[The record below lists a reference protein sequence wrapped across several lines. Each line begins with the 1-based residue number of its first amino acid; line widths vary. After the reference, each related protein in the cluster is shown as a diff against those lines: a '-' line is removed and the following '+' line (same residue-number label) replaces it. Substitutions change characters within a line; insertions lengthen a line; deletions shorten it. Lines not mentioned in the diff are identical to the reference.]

1 MSQGPFWTLGAY
13 SYNVENLVPIIFIHN
28 GPFHSATYLTE
39 KLCILLIVSR
49 FFFKICLYFTLS
61 HEGWENL
68 PKIDLLQSDKI
79 KIKIE
84 NQGQEENAVTQT
96 VISDLQSVRS
106 G

>member
-1 MSQGPFWTLGAY
+1 MSQGPFWTLRAY
-13 SYNVENLVPIIFIHN
+13 SYNVENLVSIIFIHN

-49 FFFKICLYFTLS
+49 YFFKIYLYFTLS

-84 NQGQEENAVTQT
+84 NQGQEEKAVMQT
-96 VISDLQSVRS
+96 VITGLQSVWS